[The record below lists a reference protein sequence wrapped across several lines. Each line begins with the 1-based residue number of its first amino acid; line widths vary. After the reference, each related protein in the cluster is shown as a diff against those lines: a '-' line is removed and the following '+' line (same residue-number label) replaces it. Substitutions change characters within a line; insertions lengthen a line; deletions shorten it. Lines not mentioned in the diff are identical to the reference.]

1 MKRVRGA
8 TFQKQAML
16 GREDFAKIGNGFD
29 DAASR
34 YNDTLICI
42 YPDLLTRTVRALQEA
57 LIRIRASN
65 DRCKFSRNQSLATID
80 QITFRNTR
88 KKMIDVLCWPLKWD
102 APHIGK

>member
-8 TFQKQAML
+8 TLQKQAIL
-16 GREDFAKIGNGFD
+16 GGGDFAKIGNGFD

-65 DRCKFSRNQSLATID
+65 DRAKSPKSELDDNRPN
-80 QITFRNTR
+80 
-88 KKMIDVLCWPLKWD
+88 
-102 APHIGK
+102 HIYEQEKEHD